1 MKKFIL
7 AALAIMT
14 IGCTAQAQAYKN
26 SRYYNQRTGHL
37 DYSRRPGTGLYQS
50 GENYYGLRIGPSFS
64 TVSSDDKTLDGGNAQ
79 TGLNVGAV
87 VGIALSDRAPVFFE
101 TGLYYTEK
109 GGKKKDEG
117 AAQGDKLL
125 TTQYDGHF
133 VEPVGLLKMDF
144 LGLKTLTVEKECV
157 KILGPNNPRVPDFLR
172 GKDGCLDPDNIPADD
187 RPLPVRIGRHEEAPD
202 GASAGTTDGPRRHE
216 RLVPSGSDGVHS
228 RLHRS

>member
-37 DYSRRPGTGLYQS
+37 DYSRQPGTGLYQS

-87 VGIALSDRAPVFFE
+87 VGIALSERAPVFFE

-109 GGKKKDEG
+109 GGKKKLDDGKKMTYDLNYLEVP
-117 AAQGDKLL
+117 L
-125 TTQYDGHF
+125 TVKYAYPIDDHFSIQPFAGGYLACGVGGKIKNYREREADPSFSSDRFKRFDGGLRLGCGVAYDMF
-133 VEPVGLLKMDF
+133 YADLTYDVGLANICHDEF
-144 LGLKTLTVEKECV
+144 DTSH
-157 KILGPNNPRVPDFLR
+157 N
-172 GKDGCLDPDNIPADD
+172 GCLTLNF
-187 RPLPVRIGRHEEAPD
+187 
-202 GASAGTTDGPRRHE
+202 
-216 RLVPSGSDGVHS
+216 GVNF
-228 RLHRS
+228 

>member
-50 GENYYGLRIGPSFS
+50 GENYYGLRIGSSFS

-87 VGIALSDRAPVFFE
+87 VGIALSDRAPVFSRRD
-101 TGLYYTEK
+101 YT
-109 GGKKKDEG
+109 
-117 AAQGDKLL
+117 
-125 TTQYDGHF
+125 
-133 VEPVGLLKMDF
+133 
-144 LGLKTLTVEKECV
+144 
-157 KILGPNNPRVPDFLR
+157 I
-172 GKDGCLDPDNIPADD
+172 
-187 RPLPVRIGRHEEAPD
+187 
-202 GASAGTTDGPRRHE
+202 PRRAA
-216 RLVPSGSDGVHS
+216 R
-228 RLHRS
+228 RSSTTARR

>member
-109 GGKKKDEG
+109 GGKKKLDDG
-117 AAQGDKLL
+117 KKM
-125 TTQYDGHF
+125 TYDLNYLE
-133 VEPVGLLKMDF
+133 VP
-144 LGLKTLTVEKECV
+144 LTVKYAYPIDDHFSIQPFAGGYLARSRTLPSER
-157 KILGPNNPRVPDFLR
+157 PRVPSAATISAVWMAV
-172 GKDGCLDPDNIPADD
+172 CAS
-187 RPLPVRIGRHEEAPD
+187 VA
-202 GASAGTTDGPRRHE
+202 ASATICSMPTSPMTSALPTSATTVLTNRIME
-216 RLVPSGSDGVHS
+216 PSCSIS
-228 RLHRS
+228 E